1 MTLYWPGSAEADEAH
16 CPQRTLLTGLR
27 AEPSP
32 CCRHS
37 RCPHASRRP
46 VPSTADLAS
55 VTYTVLRAV
64 TQLLYVP
71 HGAPWNS
78 GVTPCQGIPRALTA
92 ALLRWTG
99 QEAYVSEKQVG
110 FVETCT
116 NCYVLF
122 LSCLPSSRPTRPWGD
137 GRGSRLFQELADF
150 HTAVILWEHFLP
162 AGGGRKLIPVTG
174 KMTHHSLA
182 GFPGA
187 ASQQQ
192 GQSCARWVTLPSL
205 PPAAGILA
213 PLLPYSLT
221 SKEALWREVSAQR
234 APGPGPG
241 QSSPVA
247 ALAPGLSTV
256 PTVTAPCPP

>member
-1 MTLYWPGSAEADEAH
+1 M
-16 CPQRTLLTGLR
+16 CLR
-27 AEPSP
+27 
-32 CCRHS
+32 S
-37 RCPHASRRP
+37 R
-46 VPSTADLAS
+46 LAS
-55 VTYTVLRAV
+55 WRRA
-64 TQLLYVP
+64 Q
-71 HGAPWNS
+71 
-78 GVTPCQGIPRALTA
+78 
-92 ALLRWTG
+92 
-99 QEAYVSEKQVG
+99 
-110 FVETCT
+110 T

-137 GRGSRLFQELADF
+137 GRGSRLFRELADF
-150 HTAVILWEHFLP
+150 HTAVILWEQFLP
-162 AGGGRKLIPVTG
+162 GGGGRKLIPVTG

-182 GFPGA
+182 GFPVA

-241 QSSPVA
+241 QSSPVT
-247 ALAPGLSTV
+247 ALAPGPSILSPPSPRPVLHKVMLVETQPPENSV
-256 PTVTAPCPP
+256 WCQKGCCLPCCPKALALQPQEGDFPGRVNKIRCS